1 MAAIVTMRNSTIV
14 RALSLIGLRARF
26 ALGSWLA
33 PTATLRRA
41 YRLFGTPLPGT
52 RRRALAAAPG
62 DAVVSR
68 LACGDEELA
77 VYVWGDPA
85 TQPYVLIAHG
95 WSSHALRFQPWIQ
108 PLRDAG
114 YAVVGFDQ
122 VAHGRSSGRFATLPG
137 FAETLRAVAGRFGHA
152 SAVIGHSL
160 GGAAAMI
167 ALADGMLAERAIL
180 IAPAADPVAA
190 SQRFGRFVG
199 LTESLTAHLFD
210 EYEARHPTR
219 VASLH
224 VHVKAPLIGRPALI
238 VHDLDDR
245 EVPWSEGERYARHWP
260 AARLL
265 TTTGLGHNRIVDDR
279 AVIDS
284 ALRFLRGEA
293 VGERVVSTPNRL
305 YGLD

>member
-1 MAAIVTMRNSTIV
+1 MAAAAATRNSTIV
-14 RALSLIGLRARF
+14 RALILLGLRARF
-26 ALGSWLA
+26 AFGSWLA
-33 PTATLRRA
+33 PGATLRRA

-52 RRRALAAAPG
+52 RRRALAETAD

-68 LACGDEELA
+68 LACGAEELA
-77 VYVWGDPA
+77 VYAWGDPL
-85 TQPYVLIAHG
+85 TQPYVLLAHG
-95 WSSHALRFQPWIQ
+95 WSSHALRFRQWIQ

-137 FAETLRAVAGRFGHA
+137 FAEALRTVAAQFGDA
-152 SAVIGHSL
+152 SAVIAHSL

-167 ALADGMLAERAIL
+167 ALADGMVAERAIL

-190 SQRFGRFVG
+190 GHRFGHFVG
-199 LTESLTAHLFD
+199 LAESLTARLFD

-224 VHVKAPLIGRPALI
+224 AHVKAPLIGRPALV

-245 EVPWSEGERYARHWP
+245 EVPWSEGERYARYWP
-260 AARLL
+260 SARLL
-265 TTTGLGHNRIVDDR
+265 TTTDLGHHRIVDDR
-279 AVIDS
+279 VVIDA
-284 ALRFLRGEA
+284 ALRFLHGET
-293 VGERVVSTPNRL
+293 VGERVVSTRNLPF
-305 YGLD
+305 GFA